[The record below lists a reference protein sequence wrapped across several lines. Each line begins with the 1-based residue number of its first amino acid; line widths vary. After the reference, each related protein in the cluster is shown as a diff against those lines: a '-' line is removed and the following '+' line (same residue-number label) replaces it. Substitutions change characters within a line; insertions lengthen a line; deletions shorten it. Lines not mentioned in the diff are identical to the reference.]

1 MYGLSAC
8 NPIVLTVYFLAM
20 ATILMF
26 SQNPIFLLAGFTGIL
41 AYRILR
47 GEGASSFLFYALL
60 FACGTLL
67 NPLISH
73 NGKTVLFVL
82 NDAPITWEALVFG
95 AVSAG
100 AIVTALLLFRSFYE
114 IMTRDKLL
122 YVFGMLSPKL
132 ALVLSMALR
141 YVPLFRKRASEISD
155 SQRALGLYREENL
168 PDRLKADLRVFSI
181 LVTWALEN
189 GITTADSMA
198 ARGYGRGKRTFYTQ
212 FRFRPRDVAY
222 LFMILLC
229 FATAIL
235 GIACGAVDIQFYPV
249 IRLTPPTPLARIAYA
264 TYGFLALLPILTES
278 EEKIRWHCLR
288 SKI

>member
-1 MYGLSAC
+1 MYGLCAC

-20 ATILMF
+20 AAILMF
-26 SQNPIFLLAGFTGIL
+26 SQNPIFLLSGLTGIL
-41 AYRILR
+41 AYRLLR
-47 GEGASSFLFYALL
+47 GGRASSFLFYALL
-60 FACGTLL
+60 FAGGTLL

-82 NDAPITWEALVFG
+82 NDSPITWEALVFG

-100 AIVTALLLFRSFYE
+100 GIVTVLLLFRSFYE

-141 YVPLFRKRASEISD
+141 YVPLFRKRAGEISD

-212 FRFRPRDVAY
+212 FRFRPRDAAY
-222 LFMILLC
+222 LFTILSC
-229 FATAIL
+229 FAAAIL
-235 GIACGAVDIQFYPV
+235 GIACGAVDIRFYPV
-249 IRLTPPTPLARIAYA
+249 IRLASPTPIAWTAYA
-264 TYGFLALLPILTES
+264 ACGILALLPILTES